1 MISGNVDKISLCFRR
16 IEKVVLMQDLNNLHV
31 SPVMPVQPSVGDA
44 EEEMEAGKE
53 SQLPETNGELEHQG
67 ERERGGEE
75 TMEEST
81 EDRESDLDESEEQEE
96 EESSGKSAKPLF
108 R

>member
-1 MISGNVDKISLCFRR
+1 
-16 IEKVVLMQDLNNLHV
+16 
-31 SPVMPVQPSVGDA
+31 MPVQPSVGEP
-44 EEEMEAGKE
+44 EEEMESGKE
-53 SQLPETNGELEHQG
+53 SQLPETNGELEHQR
-67 ERERGGEE
+67 ERERGGGEE

-81 EDRESDLDESEEQEE
+81 EDRESELDESEEQEE